1 MLIIEAAILLDKSGV
16 QMMKN
21 KLRYSALKVALATSL
36 CALFPASAVS
46 DIYTWGSITGPTSDP
61 ATCASSPD
69 AALVVF
75 TMIQADGAVN
85 NNASSTDF
93 GGYHTNTCGT
103 LVYDTDNGT
112 GSAQI
117 VGFNFA
123 GFIAEAKTININ
135 KIPDLLAQGNSTF
148 LLANMLFDWN
158 GSNGIP
164 VSIVYDA
171 QGILSEMGTTPISF
185 TLSDDGNGAGNAAV
199 SPISISQTA
208 SSPFAGVGAVPA
220 SDGTIAD
227 FGPFGTAPLA
237 QGPKPMAGTLFDTAK
252 VTGVDANGDPVCVL
266 GVDAE
271 YKPIPNASGKRLN
284 EGGGCMTVNPSADI
298 ALAIITDSFDNTA
311 NNPTSTVGK
320 SGDPMIDGPFGGFN
334 ANFSFDSM
342 KLVSFVDTTPPVIT
356 TNAHLSPP
364 GNNPLSL
371 TVGVDTYTEPG
382 ASCTDAAPVGGTKA
396 ATVGGQTVDTA
407 TGGIYTVTY
416 DCADGS
422 GNNATQVSRTVVVA
436 SPGAPLV
443 ALNGNATVSHECG
456 ITPYNDAGAICVDYE
471 DGAIT
476 GTDTPLPGNLFS
488 IDQAAVDAGLSTVGT
503 YTATWS
509 CRDSDPTN
517 NIATLDRTVNVIDT
531 TKPSILLNGG
541 ATVSVESSTP
551 QNIKT
556 YSDPG
561 AVATDSCDS
570 VGFPLPINT
579 ATSGTVDMVVP
590 DSGPDT
596 LSYSLQY
603 SATDASLN
611 ADTAIRVVN
620 VVRSQPVI
628 SLIGGNEVLNI
639 GDAYVEQGMDI
650 ADAQQGNLSGITAS
664 GNTASFTYTIDATGV
679 DTSTTGAYT
688 VTYDVTDSDG
698 NFATRVTRLVTVGV
712 FASGSNFTMLNAQG
726 NVFGGTND
734 VTFDW
739 DQTTNNDTAD
749 YTNNLNFNMTIA
761 SQGPFPFF
769 GFVWEAHDTR
779 VFGPGTYSF
788 DTGCTVAEIRA
799 TGCPAG
805 SAAISG
811 PTISM
816 TVGPGQLGAH
826 ILFDWNTSFN
836 IDVVNVWNK
845 DAVWDQHGDVNPK
858 NQLYNGQAGSA
869 PDPLTTWKLVST
881 DVNGDGVNSSPMVD
895 GPFQGFY
902 ANFNAGPGASAAP
915 PEPYTGTAPD
925 TQLSDGLAL
934 NIWGLFVG
942 LITIFGLRR
951 LGKK

>member
-1 MLIIEAAILLDKSGV
+1 MSIIETSILLDKSGV

-36 CALFPASAVS
+36 CALFPASAMS
-46 DIYTWGSITGPTSDP
+46 DTYTWGSITGPTSDP

-69 AALVVF
+69 ADLVVF

-103 LVYDTDNGT
+103 LTYDTETGT

-117 VGFNFA
+117 VGFTFA
-123 GFIAEAKTININ
+123 GFVAEAKTIKID
-135 KIPDLLAQGNSTF
+135 KIPSILAQGNTTF

-171 QGILSEMGTTPISF
+171 AGILGEMDTTPTSF
-185 TLSDDGNGAGNAAV
+185 TLLDDGNGTGNADAT

-208 SSPFAGVGAVPA
+208 SSPFAGIGAAPA

-252 VTGVDANGDPVCVL
+252 VTGVDGNGDPVCVL
-266 GVDAE
+266 GADAE
-271 YKPIPNASGKRLN
+271 YEPLPNASGKRLN
-284 EGGGCMTVNPSADI
+284 EAGGCMTVNPSADI
-298 ALAIITDSFDNTA
+298 ALAVITDAFDNSA
-311 NNPTSTVGK
+311 NNPTSTLGK

-334 ANFSFDSM
+334 ANFSFDNM
-342 KLVSFVDTTPPVIT
+342 KLVSFVDTTAPSIT
-356 TNAHLSPP
+356 LTGVSPMSVALN
-364 GNNPLSL
+364 G
-371 TVGVDTYTEPG
+371 TYNEPG
-382 ASCTDAAPVGGTKA
+382 ATCTDAAPVGGTKA
-396 ATVGGQTVDTA
+396 ATVGGQIVDTSV
-407 TGGIYTVTY
+407 GGVYTVNY
-416 DCADGS
+416 DCTDGS
-422 GNNATQVSRTVVVA
+422 GNAAAQVTRTVVVA

-443 ALNGNATVSHECG
+443 ALSGNAVASHECG
-456 ITPYNDAGAICVDYE
+456 VTPYNDASAICVDFE

-476 GTDTPLPGNLFS
+476 GTNMPLPGNLFS
-488 IDQAAVDAGLSTVGT
+488 IDQSAVDAGLGTVGS

-509 CRDSDPTN
+509 CTDSNPTN
-517 NIATLDRTVNVIDT
+517 NVTTKDRVVNVVDT
-531 TKPSILLNGG
+531 TKPDVALSG
-541 ATVSVESSTP
+541 TTPMDVVSSTA
-551 QNIKT
+551 QNVKT
-556 YSDPG
+556 FTDPG
-561 AVATDSCDS
+561 ANATDSCDS
-570 VGFPLPINT
+570 VGFPLPINA
-579 ATSGTVDMVVP
+579 ATSGSVNMVVP
-590 DSGPDT
+590 DTGPDT
-596 LSYSLQY
+596 LSYTLQY

-611 ADTAIRVVN
+611 SNVAVRVVN

-628 SLIGGNEVLNI
+628 SLVGSNVVLNI
-639 GDAYVEQGMDI
+639 GDTYTEEGMDI
-650 ADAQQGNLSGITAS
+650 IDAQQGNLSGITVS
-664 GNTASFTYTIDATGV
+664 GSNANFTYTVDFSAV

-698 NFATRVTRLVTVGV
+698 NIATQVTRLVTVGI

-739 DQTTNNDTAD
+739 DQTTNNDEVD
-749 YTNNLNFNMTIA
+749 YANDLNFNMTIA

-769 GFVWEAHDTR
+769 GFVWTAHDTR

-788 DTGCTVAEIRA
+788 DTGCTVAEIRS

-816 TVGPGQLGAH
+816 TVGPGQVGAH
-826 ILFDWNTSFN
+826 ILFDWNTSVN
-836 IDVVNVWNK
+836 IDVVNVWDK
-845 DAVWDQHGDVNPK
+845 DGVWDQHGDVNPK
-858 NQLYNGQAGSA
+858 NQLHNGQAGSA
-869 PDPLTTWKLVST
+869 PDPTTTWKLVST
-881 DVNGDGVNSSPMVD
+881 DVNGDGVNASPMVD

-902 ANFNAGPGASAAP
+902 ANFNAGPGASAP
-915 PEPYTGTAPD
+915 PTQPYAGSASDTALGGSVLASLSILGMFTGLLT
-925 TQLSDGLAL
+925 
-934 NIWGLFVG
+934 
-942 LITIFGLRR
+942 LIGLRR